1 MKLKEILELCNKE
14 LETLKGVKFK
24 NATEFHDLKDN
35 ALYEVT
41 RKFGLTTGLWTVT
54 CELGN
59 NIVYKSEVP
68 VFDIKVHFKE
78 DKRYKFELAGKIEII
93 ELVYSKY
100 HSGNMEDYADMEF
113 EQINNLYIRDSLKGA
128 IQGQEEKIQAKLREI
143 EEEKEWLLKY
153 KTELERVQKEIEI
166 PAK

>member
-24 NATEFHDLKDN
+24 TATEFHNLKDN
-35 ALYEVT
+35 ALYEIT
-41 RKFGLTTGLWTVT
+41 RKFGLTTDLWQIT

-59 NIVYKSEVP
+59 DIVYKSEVP
-68 VFDIKVHFKE
+68 VFDIKADFKE
-78 DKRYKFELAGKIEII
+78 DKRYKFELAGQINKV

-100 HSGNMEDYADMEF
+100 HSGNMEDYADMEV

-153 KTELERVQKEIEI
+153 QSELERVQKEIEVL
-166 PAK
+166 AK